1 MDTVFV
7 PVSGKCILSTRISN
21 LFVMGENIPE
31 KIVFQIKGE
40 TPEHCYLMYQRVGD
54 NAPFIISVTK
64 TFEDGI
70 TSLEWN
76 PTLHFCA
83 KQGIVKMQIIACDIA
98 DPSEVTEDEVVQLT
112 KIASVEIA
120 DALVNPDDPEPMES
134 IFTEYLEQFEGLL
147 SDTEDVRDD
156 AKGYADDSKGYAD
169 DAKGYADDA
178 KGYAQEA
185 EQALSSLDGR
195 VTVLE
200 GKVADLEV
208 PAVITNSEIDDIFE
222 EN

>member
-31 KIVFQIKGE
+31 KVVFQIKGE
-40 TPEHCYLMYQRVGD
+40 TPEYCYLMYKRAGD
-54 NAPFIISVTK
+54 NAPFIVNVTK
-64 TFEDGI
+64 TFEDGV
-70 TSLEWN
+70 TNLEWK

-83 KQGIVKMQIIACDIA
+83 KQGIVELQIVACDIA
-98 DPSEVTEDEVVQLT
+98 DPSEVSADEVVQLT

-120 DALVNPDDPEPMES
+120 DSFVDPDNPEPMES
-134 IFTEYLEQFEGLL
+134 IFTEYLTQFEALL
-147 SDTEDVRDD
+147 SDTEDVRDE

-169 DAKGYADDA
+169 DAKGYAE
-178 KGYAQEA
+178 QV
-185 EQALSSLDGR
+185 EQALIPLTER

-200 GKVADLEV
+200 GKVADLEI
-208 PAVITNSEIDDIFE
+208 PAVITNNDIDDIFE

>member
-21 LFVMGENIPE
+21 LFVMGENLPE
-31 KIVFQIKGE
+31 KVVFQIKGE
-40 TPEHCYLMYQRVGD
+40 TPEHCYLMYQRSGD
-54 NAPFIISVTK
+54 KAPFIISVTR

-98 DPSEVTEDEVVQLT
+98 DPAEVTEDEVVQLT

-120 DALVNPDDPEPMES
+120 NALVNPDDPEPMES
-134 IFTEYLEQFEGLL
+134 IFTEYLSQFESLL
-147 SDTEDVRDD
+147 SDAEDAR
-156 AKGYADDSKGYAD
+156 D

-178 KGYAQEA
+178 KDYANDAKGYAHDA
-185 EQALSSLDGR
+185 EQALSSLTER
-195 VTVLE
+195 VTALE
-200 GKVADLEV
+200 I